1 VLPALS
7 MVIFALLLNTAPVAQ
22 AVEFGSRSVQLDSY
36 VPGDTTNY
44 HFQFFVPTTVNLG
57 SIVFLFCTNSAIFT
71 DSCSAPAGQDVTG
84 AAITGQTGNTG
95 FSVDNADTT
104 ANQLVITRPSFAGA
118 SINTTY
124 DFSGITNASAAAQ
137 TIYVRISTHTSTDG
151 SGAINDNGAAAFVT
165 AAGLNVAA
173 QVPPYLR
180 LCVGLTVAADCSS
193 ASGDS
198 LDLGD
203 LSTGHASAG
212 QSQFATGTNDPAG
225 YVIYALGT
233 TLTSGNDTIPA
244 LSSPTPSFPGNS
256 QFGINLRANSNPAS
270 GQDPSGNGTAT
281 PTADYNLTN
290 EFVFNSGDAIAS
302 SALPSDYN
310 RMTVAYLAN
319 INGSQNIGIYS
330 TTITYVAV
338 VDF

>member
-1 VLPALS
+1 MKRIFHKLSVLPALS

-151 SGAINDNGAAAFVT
+151 SGAINDNG
-165 AAGLNVAA
+165 
-173 QVPPYLR
+173 
-180 LCVGLTVAADCSS
+180 
-193 ASGDS
+193 
-198 LDLGD
+198 
-203 LSTGHASAG
+203 
-212 QSQFATGTNDPAG
+212 
-225 YVIYALGT
+225 
-233 TLTSGNDTIPA
+233 
-244 LSSPTPSFPGNS
+244 
-256 QFGINLRANSNPAS
+256 
-270 GQDPSGNGTAT
+270 
-281 PTADYNLTN
+281 
-290 EFVFNSGDAIAS
+290 
-302 SALPSDYN
+302 
-310 RMTVAYLAN
+310 
-319 INGSQNIGIYS
+319 
-330 TTITYVAV
+330 
-338 VDF
+338 